1 MDGWLSDEK
10 CIARQKTIKGNIMP
24 IDNIYHYVEFE
35 KAIELLENGQV
46 KYHA

>member
-24 IDNIYHYVEFE
+24 LDKILHYVEFDKGVE
-35 KAIELLENGQV
+35 ALENGQV
-46 KYHA
+46 NDS